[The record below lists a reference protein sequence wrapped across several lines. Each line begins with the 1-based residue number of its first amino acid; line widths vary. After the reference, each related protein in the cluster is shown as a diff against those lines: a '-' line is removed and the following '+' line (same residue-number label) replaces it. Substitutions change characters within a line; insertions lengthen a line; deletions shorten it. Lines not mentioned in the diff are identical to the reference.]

1 MQKKAV
7 RVVIADDNADIRQT
21 LKDILT
27 ELGYLVDTVKD
38 GYELVGY
45 LKKNEP
51 QIIVLD
57 LMMPEKDG
65 IEVFDCLKCIQP
77 KSKVIIYT
85 GFHKYETSSFARIAD
100 RFVLKDASPQKL
112 LDAIKELAS
121 GFSAANQS
129 NSK

>member
-1 MQKKAV
+1 MQKKTT

-27 ELGYLVDTVKD
+27 EAGYLADTVKD

-51 QIIVLD
+51 EIIVLD
-57 LMMPEKDG
+57 LMMPEKNG
-65 IEVFDCLKCIQP
+65 IEVFDCLKCIRP
-77 KSKVIIYT
+77 TSKVIIYT
-85 GFHKYETSSFARIAD
+85 AFHKYEASLFARIAD

-112 LDAIKELAS
+112 LDAIKELT
-121 GFSAANQS
+121 
-129 NSK
+129 